1 MAEEPASAR
10 TAGAP
15 VRAALSEP
23 APAPST
29 AAAAAP
35 STATAT
41 AAETVTAL
49 ASPAAAAA
57 RHRSGTGFFI
67 VGTDTGVGKTLVAA
81 GLLHALARRHARV
94 VGMKPVAAGA
104 VMVDGNWAS
113 EDALAWRAASTLTV
127 PPDLDN
133 PVLLPDPLSPHLA
146 AARAGRVIKVDALI
160 ESYESLAAQA
170 DAVVVEGA
178 GGFLVPLTDEAT
190 GADLAVGLQLPLVL
204 VVGLRLGC
212 LNHALLTA
220 EAIAARGLRLAGW
233 VANRID
239 PAMAAADDNIATLAR
254 RLPAPLWAEVPH
266 GCTDARLLPFN
277 ERFDADVLA

>member
-1 MAEEPASAR
+1 MVDGGRFPAPPASQ
-10 TAGAP
+10 
-15 VRAALSEP
+15 RAAGGRSDVERP
-23 APAPST
+23 
-29 AAAAAP
+29 
-35 STATAT
+35 
-41 AAETVTAL
+41 VC
-49 ASPAAAAA
+49 AS
-57 RHRSGTGFFI
+57 FFV

-104 VMVDGNWAS
+104 VQVDGTWAS
-113 EDALAWRAASTLTV
+113 EDALALRAASTLTV
-127 PPDLDN
+127 PPELDN

-146 AARAGRVIKVDALI
+146 AARAGRVIDMAALI
-160 ESYESLAAQA
+160 ASYQSLAAQA

-239 PAMAAADDNIATLAR
+239 PRMAAADDNIATLAR

-277 ERFDADVLA
+277 SRFDADVLA